1 MLEETIISKAII
13 ETYLKDLL
21 DFVESD
27 VIIGGA
33 GPSGICAG
41 YYLAKKGIKTVLFE
55 SALKLGGGMPGGG
68 MMFNKIVVQKQG
80 LQILE
85 EFGIRY
91 QEHSK
96 GYYVADSLEATAC
109 LTDRALKQGLKI
121 FNLIKIEDVVI
132 KDDRVCGVVVNWTS
146 VDMAKLH
153 IDPLTFKS
161 KAVIDA
167 TGHPCEIVRIVER
180 KSGERLL
187 TVTGKIE
194 GEKSMW
200 AEVAEN
206 LTLKNTR
213 EAYPGLYVCG
223 MAANAV
229 FGGPRMGPIF
239 GGMLLSGK
247 KVSEILIGKLIRK
260 RA

>member
-1 MLEETIISKAII
+1 MLNETIISKAII

-21 DFVESD
+21 EYIESD

-41 YYLAKKGIKTVLFE
+41 YYLAKKGIKTILFE

-80 LQILE
+80 LEILE

-91 QEHSK
+91 KEYES

-109 LTDRALKQGLKI
+109 LTDKALKQGLKI
-121 FNLIKIEDVVI
+121 FNLIKIDDVMIRED
-132 KDDRVCGVVVNWTS
+132 KVCGVVVNWTS
-146 VDMAKLH
+146 VDLANLH
-153 IDPLTFKS
+153 IDPLTFKAN
-161 KAVIDA
+161 AVIDS
-167 TGHPCEIVRIVER
+167 TGHPCEIVHIVEK
-180 KSGERLL
+180 KSGGRLL
-187 TVTGKIE
+187 TTSGKIE

-206 LTLKNTR
+206 MTIKNTR
-213 EAYPGLYVCG
+213 EVYPGLYVCG
-223 MAANAV
+223 MAANAA

-247 KVSEILIGKLIRK
+247 KVAEILIK
-260 RA
+260 RLK

>member
-1 MLEETIISKAII
+1 MIDETIISRAII

-21 DFVESD
+21 NYVESD

-33 GPSGICAG
+33 GPSGLCVG
-41 YYLAKKGIKTVLFE
+41 YYLAKNGFKTALFE

-68 MMFNKIVVQKQG
+68 IMFNKIVVQKQG
-80 LQILE
+80 LEILE

-91 QEHSK
+91 KEYEK

-109 LTDRALKQGLKI
+109 LTDKALKHGLKI
-121 FNLIKIEDVVI
+121 FNLMKIEDVMI
-132 KDDRVCGVVVNWTS
+132 REDKVCGVVVNWTS
-146 VDMAKLH
+146 VDIAKLH
-153 IDPLTFKS
+153 IDPITFKS
-161 KAVIDA
+161 KVVIDA
-167 TGHPCEIVRIVER
+167 TGHQCEIVHIVER
-180 KSGERLL
+180 KSGGRLL
-187 TVTGKIE
+187 TVSGKIE

-200 AEVAEN
+200 AEIAEN
-206 LTLKNTR
+206 MTIKNTR
-213 EAYPGLYVCG
+213 EVYPGLYVCG

-247 KVSEILIGKLIRK
+247 KLAEILIKKLK
-260 RA
+260 

>member
-1 MLEETIISKAII
+1 MLNETIISKAII

-21 DFVESD
+21 EYIESD
-27 VIIGGA
+27 VIIGGG
-33 GPSGICAG
+33 GPSGLCAG
-41 YYLAKKGIKTVLFE
+41 YYLVKKGIKTILFE

-68 MMFNKIVVQKQG
+68 MMFNKIVVQKQA
-80 LQILE
+80 LEILE

-91 QEHSK
+91 KEYES

-109 LTDRALKQGLKI
+109 LTDKAIKQGLKI
-121 FNLIKIEDVVI
+121 FNLLKIDDVMI
-132 KDDRVCGVVVNWTS
+132 REDRVCGVVVNWTS
-146 VDMAKLH
+146 VDLANLH

-167 TGHPCEIVRIVER
+167 TGHPCEIVHIVE
-180 KSGERLL
+180 KKNDGRLL
-187 TVTGKIE
+187 TTSGKIE

-206 LTLKNTR
+206 MTIKNTR
-213 EAYPGLYVCG
+213 EVYPGLYVCG

-247 KVSEILIGKLIRK
+247 KVAEILIK
-260 RA
+260 RLK

>member
-1 MLEETIISKAII
+1 MLNETTISKAII

-21 DFVESD
+21 EYIESD

-33 GPSGICAG
+33 GPSGLCAG
-41 YYLAKKGIKTVLFE
+41 YYLAKNGIKTVLFE

-80 LQILE
+80 LEILE

-91 QEHSK
+91 KEYES

-109 LTDRALKQGLKI
+109 LTDKAIKQGLKI
-121 FNLIKIEDVVI
+121 FNLLKIEDVMI
-132 KDDRVCGVVVNWTS
+132 REDKVCGVVVNWTS
-146 VDMAKLH
+146 VDLANLH

-167 TGHPCEIVRIVER
+167 TGHPCEIVHIVEK
-180 KSGERLL
+180 KSGGRLL
-187 TVTGKIE
+187 TTSGKIE

-206 LTLKNTR
+206 MTIKNTR
-213 EAYPGLYVCG
+213 EVYPGLYVCG

-247 KVSEILIGKLIRK
+247 KVAEILIK
-260 RA
+260 RLK